1 MSFPQGPSWGR
12 SQKLQTQDEVSETIL
27 YCLSRILYHIRL
39 HRAKDFGDLPPRS
52 GIQWSVNCELN
63 VPIIVTPIWSVEL
76 TEYLVIMLVDKRACS
91 TEVSE
96 SHYNE

>member
-1 MSFPQGPSWGR
+1 MIFSD
-12 SQKLQTQDEVSETIL
+12 QTPAQ
-27 YCLSRILYHIRL
+27 
-39 HRAKDFGDLPPRS
+39 AKDFGDLPPRS
-52 GIQWSVNCELN
+52 GIQWGVDCGLN